1 MGFYLATFFV
11 LMIGLAIGGRSVF
24 FSIFAMHRVMHL
36 GIIAFMIFIIGHHKG
51 VEKYLR
57 YKLGVLSLGTVFFV
71 VFDQIKNVYLALS
84 VNSLILTG
92 LYYLI
97 AKVFALTP
105 PSDEKKKEISVR
117 RILAGERITAVKKQF
132 TSPLMQR
139 IHQFVAQMPD
149 ATKRIL
155 ELFNIIL
162 VCILIVRYST
172 HIASFADASHLFYR
186 ITIIA
191 FVTNVFLLKKV

>member
-1 MGFYLATFFV
+1 M
-11 LMIGLAIGGRSVF
+11 
-24 FSIFAMHRVMHL
+24 
-36 GIIAFMIFIIGHHKG
+36 
-51 VEKYLR
+51 
-57 YKLGVLSLGTVFFV
+57 FFV